1 MRPGFFDDAF
11 KGYVV
16 PPGIRAFAIAFCT
29 RFNVRGLSDPCYL
42 SNLVALKLK
51 VGDGQGNFDHE
62 KTPDETDLVKI
73 GDHLLF
79 AYSTCIGQTEPATT
93 ADAINQMVKASLAG
107 AAVEELLTVQAT
119 PALAN

>member
-51 VGDGQGNFDHE
+51 VGDGHGNFDHD
-62 KTPDETDLVKI
+62 KTPDETDLAKI

-93 ADAINQMVKASLAG
+93 ADTINQMVKAALAG
-107 AAVEELLTVQAT
+107 AAVEELFTLQAAL
-119 PALAN
+119 ALAN